1 MGNEVTIKLN
11 VQMAQNLRAMLNTVN
26 VKGPQEAMILVNVT
40 MAVEQ
45 ALNEAGKQ
53 QAPGAAE
60 QPKE

>member
-1 MGNEVTIKLN
+1 MGNEVAIKLN

-45 ALNEAGKQ
+45 ALNEASKQ